1 MGLLARPGRNTR
13 AVGSVRRINLVI
25 SFSLLEAAVELLVL
39 LGRNTRAAGSVKRI
53 TLVISSFLL
62 VGAAGPL
69 VLVDPNTRAVDFAWR
84 SDRFKPVDT
93 HLVWFR
99 TAPVVGSGGPEN
111 SVRGN
116 AGEIPAPVQNFV
128 PNGLSKSYLN
138 FNWKNTL
145 SVFRSTPNRDSVVEV
160 K

>member
-13 AVGSVRRINLVI
+13 AVGFVR
-25 SFSLLEAAVELLVL
+25 
-39 LGRNTRAAGSVKRI
+39 RI

-93 HLVWFR
+93 CLGWVR
-99 TAPVVGSGGPEN
+99 TSSHA
-111 SVRGN
+111 R
-116 AGEIPAPVQNFV
+116 A
-128 PNGLSKSYLN
+128 
-138 FNWKNTL
+138 
-145 SVFRSTPNRDSVVEV
+145 
-160 K
+160 

>member
-13 AVGSVRRINLVI
+13 AVGFVR
-25 SFSLLEAAVELLVL
+25 
-39 LGRNTRAAGSVKRI
+39 RI

-93 HLVWFR
+93 CLGWVR
-99 TAPVVGSGGPEN
+99 TSSHA
-111 SVRGN
+111 R
-116 AGEIPAPVQNFV
+116 
-128 PNGLSKSYLN
+128 
-138 FNWKNTL
+138 T
-145 SVFRSTPNRDSVVEV
+145 
-160 K
+160 

>member
-13 AVGSVRRINLVI
+13 AVGFVRRITLVI

-39 LGRNTRAAGSVKRI
+39 LGLKTRAAGSVKRI

-93 HLVWFR
+93 CLGWVR
-99 TAPVVGSGGPEN
+99 TSSHA
-111 SVRGN
+111 R
-116 AGEIPAPVQNFV
+116 A
-128 PNGLSKSYLN
+128 
-138 FNWKNTL
+138 
-145 SVFRSTPNRDSVVEV
+145 
-160 K
+160 